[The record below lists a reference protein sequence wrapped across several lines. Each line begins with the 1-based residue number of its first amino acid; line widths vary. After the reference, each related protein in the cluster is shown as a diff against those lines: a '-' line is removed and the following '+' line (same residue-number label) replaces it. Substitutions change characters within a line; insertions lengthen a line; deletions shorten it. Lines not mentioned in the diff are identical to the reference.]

1 MYPACL
7 PKKKYWYHGTTV
19 ERTQEIFKTGILMDR
34 GFGLYFANRRDYAG
48 NFARLADL
56 NKPRSHIVVFK
67 IATDRIPKPEVGTDH
82 SLLSFPKDLI
92 VAVSHGAKIPVTLD
106 DICAEWYYGK
116 ETA

>member
-1 MYPACL
+1 MYLACL

-19 ERTQEIFKTGILMDR
+19 EKTQEIFKTGILEDKE
-34 GFGLYFANRRDYAG
+34 FGLYFANRRDYAG

-56 NKPRSHIVVFK
+56 HKARSHIVVFK
-67 IATDRIPKPEVGTDH
+67 IAMARIPNPEVGTDH
-82 SLLSFPKDLI
+82 LPLFFPKDLI